1 MSKCKNYIIKQA
13 IFYYVDALSLVKFGM
28 DHWEKLGSGFGGF
41 VLLLGFGYHKYI
53 QKQLDGLHKNI
64 KKEQSG
70 DREQFEKIKRDLKDA
85 ITNIHHIEVKVA
97 YKRTKLDKFEQELE
111 KMIIELEAQERLVTD
126 NAHKIELN
134 ERDVSTVKGILEDII
149 GDVKE
154 FQKRS
159 NNMEMSLAKML
170 GALSRNF
177 E

>member
-1 MSKCKNYIIKQA
+1 
-13 IFYYVDALSLVKFGM
+13 VDAVSVVKFGM
-28 DHWEKLGSGFGGF
+28 DHWEELGSGFGGF
-41 VLLLGFGYHKYI
+41 FLFLAFGYHKYI
-53 QKQLDGLHKNI
+53 QKQLNGLHQNI

-70 DREQFEKIKRDLKDA
+70 DREQFKKVKRDLRDA
-85 ITNIHHIEVKVA
+85 IKNIHEIEVKVA
-97 YKRTKLDKFEQELE
+97 YKKTKLDKFEQELE
-111 KMIIELEAQERLVTD
+111 KMIIDLEAQEKLVTD

-159 NNMEMSLAKML
+159 SNMEMSLAKML